1 MNIKK
6 KYFKAIA
13 GLGAGAVLLTC
24 AVFAN
29 YDNANSY
36 TNCKNALKSLLYADN
51 MSIDYTAE
59 LKVDDQKV
67 GAYYGGWKMNIN
79 GDPAYRYEN
88 THEFGDNM
96 NYDLNQLQGDIEIN
110 KVVTSHGG
118 THGGTHAYYYN
129 NGGYKPGT
137 AIEQIS
143 GGEGSDFGDKLV
155 GFCET
160 VGDVLVGDLK
170 NNFVMTENK
179 DGVSRYSVSLTK
191 DQMPAYVNSGVS
203 LIASVITS
211 NMNTDNVSAED
222 ETDPETRAML
232 AIFGSGEPY
241 VKNAEFNMSVD
252 ENQHPGDIKCVIN
265 FSGYDKNGGEHN
277 MTLTTDF
284 SFYDFGNTSIDPIP
298 ADEIQKMDNMD
309 KCLIYKTDDTSD
321 NGDDTMTID

>member
-79 GDPAYRYEN
+79 GDPTYRYEN

-96 NYDLNQLQGDIEIN
+96 YYDLNQLQGDIEIN
-110 KVVTSHGG
+110 KVVTSN
-118 THGGTHAYYYN
+118 GGTHAYYYN

-143 GGEGSDFGDKLV
+143 GGEGSDFGDNGRRCSCR
-155 GFCET
+155 GFKEQLYNDREQGRSIK
-160 VGDVLVGDLK
+160 V
-170 NNFVMTENK
+170 F
-179 DGVSRYSVSLTK
+179 
-191 DQMPAYVNSGVS
+191 
-203 LIASVITS
+203 
-211 NMNTDNVSAED
+211 
-222 ETDPETRAML
+222 
-232 AIFGSGEPY
+232 GEPY
-241 VKNAEFNMSVD
+241 QRPDAGICQFGCVAYSVGDNLEYEHRQCFDRGRNRPRNARNA
-252 ENQHPGDIKCVIN
+252 C
-265 FSGYDKNGGEHN
+265 
-277 MTLTTDF
+277 DF
-284 SFYDFGNTSIDPIP
+284 RLGR
-298 ADEIQKMDNMD
+298 AVCQE
-309 KCLIYKTDDTSD
+309 C
-321 NGDDTMTID
+321 

>member
-36 TNCKNALKSLLYADN
+36 TNCKNALKSLLYTDN

-59 LKVDDQKV
+59 LKIDGQKI
-67 GAYYGGWKMNIN
+67 GAYYGGLKLNAN
-79 GDPAYRYEN
+79 GDPSYRSEN
-88 THEFGDNM
+88 TYEFGDSIRYN
-96 NYDLNQLQGDIEIN
+96 LNQYQDGKGIN
-110 KVVTSHGG
+110 KLVSDWE
-118 THGGTHAYYYN
+118 THAYYYN

-160 VGDVLVGDLK
+160 IGDVLVGDLK

-222 ETDPETRAML
+222 ETNPETRAML
-232 AIFGSGEPY
+232 ALFGSGEPY

-277 MTLTTDF
+277 MTLTTDL
-284 SFYDFGNTSIDPIP
+284 SFYDFGNTVIEAIP
-298 ADEIQKMDNMD
+298 ESEIRQMENSDNLYRITDGADE
-309 KCLIYKTDDTSD
+309 
-321 NGDDTMTID
+321 NGQVTIED

>member
-36 TNCKNALKSLLYADN
+36 TNCKNALKSLLYTDN

-59 LKVDDQKV
+59 LKIDGQKI
-67 GAYYGGWKMNIN
+67 GAYYGGLKLNAN
-79 GDPAYRYEN
+79 GDPSYRSEN
-88 THEFGDNM
+88 TYEFGDSIRYN
-96 NYDLNQLQGDIEIN
+96 LNQYQDGKGIN
-110 KVVTSHGG
+110 KLVSDWE
-118 THGGTHAYYYN
+118 THAFYYN
-129 NGGYKPGT
+129 TGGYKPGT

-211 NMNTDNVSAED
+211 NMNTDNVSTED

-241 VKNAEFNMSVD
+241 VKNVEFNMSVD

-277 MTLTTDF
+277 MTLTTDL
-284 SFYDFGNTSIDPIP
+284 SFYDFGNTVIEAIP
-298 ADEIQKMDNMD
+298 ESEIRQMENSDNLYRITDGADE
-309 KCLIYKTDDTSD
+309 
-321 NGDDTMTID
+321 NGQVTIED

>member
-36 TNCKNALKSLLYADN
+36 TNCKNALKSLLYTDN

-59 LKVDDQKV
+59 LKYDDQKIA
-67 GAYYGGWKMNIN
+67 AYYGGFKLNSN
-79 GDPAYRYEN
+79 GDPSYRYEN
-88 THEFGDNM
+88 TYEFGDNM
-96 NYDLNQLQGDIEIN
+96 YYGMNQIQNGIEIN
-110 KVVTSHGG
+110 KVISDGE
-118 THGGTHAYYYN
+118 THAYYYD

-137 AIEQIS
+137 AVEQIS
-143 GGEGSDFGDKLV
+143 GGKGSDVGDKLV

-160 VGDVLVGDLK
+160 IGDLLVGDLK
-170 NNFVMTENK
+170 NNFVMLENN

-211 NMNTDNVSAED
+211 NVNTDNTISD
-222 ETDPETRAML
+222 GETDPETRAML
-232 AIFGSGEPY
+232 ARFGSGEPY
-241 VKNAEFNMSVD
+241 VKNVEFNMSVD

-265 FSGYDKNGGEHN
+265 FSGFDKNGGEHN
-277 MTLTTDF
+277 MTLTTDLA
-284 SFYDFGNTSIDPIP
+284 FYDFGNTSIEPVP
-298 ADEIQKMDNMD
+298 ADEIQKIDNMD
-309 KCLIYKTDDTSD
+309 KYLIYETDDTSD
-321 NGDDTMTID
+321 NGDGTMTID

>member
-110 KVVTSHGG
+110 KVVAS
-118 THGGTHAYYYN
+118 HGGTHAYYYN

-170 NNFVMTENK
+170 NNFVMTESK

-309 KCLIYKTDDTSD
+309 KCLMYKTDDTSD

>member
-36 TNCKNALKSLLYADN
+36 TNCKNALKSLLYTDN

-59 LKVDDQKV
+59 LKIDGQKI
-67 GAYYGGWKMNIN
+67 GAYYGGLKLNAN
-79 GDPAYRYEN
+79 GDPSYRSEN
-88 THEFGDNM
+88 TYEFGDSIRYN
-96 NYDLNQLQGDIEIN
+96 LNQYQDGKGIN
-110 KVVTSHGG
+110 KLVSDWE
-118 THGGTHAYYYN
+118 THAYYYN
-129 NGGYKPGT
+129 NGGYNPGT

-143 GGEGSDFGDKLV
+143 GGEDSDFGDKLV

-222 ETDPETRAML
+222 ETDPEMRAML

-241 VKNAEFNMSVD
+241 VKNVEFNMSVD

-277 MTLTTDF
+277 MTLTTDL
-284 SFYDFGNTSIDPIP
+284 SFYDFGNTVIEAIP
-298 ADEIQKMDNMD
+298 ESEIRQMENFDNLYRITDGADE
-309 KCLIYKTDDTSD
+309 
-321 NGDDTMTID
+321 NGQVTIED

>member
-1 MNIKK
+1 MNIKR

-59 LKVDDQKV
+59 LKMDDQKV
-67 GAYYGGWKMNIN
+67 AAYYGGCKLNT
-79 GDPAYRYEN
+79 GGEPSYRYEN
-88 THEFGDNM
+88 TYEIGDSIYYCLSQIQN
-96 NYDLNQLQGDIEIN
+96 GKEIG
-110 KVVTSHGG
+110 KT
-118 THGGTHAYYYN
+118 
-129 NGGYKPGT
+129 
-137 AIEQIS
+137 IS
-143 GGEGSDFGDKLV
+143 GGVEHGYWFDNGGRKPEPIIKQMDDGEGSGFGEKVV

-160 VGDVLVGDLK
+160 VGDVLIGDLK

-179 DGVSRYSVSLTK
+179 DGISRYSVSLTK

-203 LIASVITS
+203 LIASVITG
-211 NMNTDNVSAED
+211 NMNADNISAED

-232 AIFGSGEPY
+232 ALFGSGEPY
-241 VKNAEFNMSVD
+241 VKNVEFSMSVD

-265 FSGYDKNGGEHN
+265 FSGFDKDGGEHT
-277 MTLTTDF
+277 MTLSTDISLF
-284 SFYDFGNTSIDPIP
+284 DFGSTTIERIPDSELEKMENPDNLTYQID
-298 ADEIQKMDNMD
+298 EE
-309 KCLIYKTDDTSD
+309 
-321 NGDDTMTID
+321 GDLN

>member
-36 TNCKNALKSLLYADN
+36 TNCKNALKSLLYTDN

-59 LKVDDQKV
+59 LKIDGQKI
-67 GAYYGGWKMNIN
+67 GAYYGGLKLNAN
-79 GDPAYRYEN
+79 GDPSYRSEN
-88 THEFGDNM
+88 TYEFGDSIRYN
-96 NYDLNQLQGDIEIN
+96 LNQYQDGKGIN
-110 KVVTSHGG
+110 KLVSDWE
-118 THGGTHAYYYN
+118 THAYYYN
-129 NGGYKPGT
+129 NGGYNPGT

-143 GGEGSDFGDKLV
+143 GGEDSDFGDKLV

-211 NMNTDNVSAED
+211 NMNT
-222 ETDPETRAML
+222 ETRAML

-241 VKNAEFNMSVD
+241 VKNVEFNMSVD

-277 MTLTTDF
+277 MTLTTDL
-284 SFYDFGNTSIDPIP
+284 SFYDFGNTVIETIP
-298 ADEIQKMDNMD
+298 ESEIRQMENSDNLYRITDGADE
-309 KCLIYKTDDTSD
+309 
-321 NGDDTMTID
+321 NGQVTIED

>member
-59 LKVDDQKV
+59 LKIDGQKI
-67 GAYYGGWKMNIN
+67 GAYYGGLKLNAN
-79 GDPAYRYEN
+79 GDPSYRSEN
-88 THEFGDNM
+88 TYEFGDSIRYN
-96 NYDLNQLQGDIEIN
+96 LNQYQDGKGIN
-110 KVVTSHGG
+110 KLVSDWE
-118 THGGTHAYYYN
+118 THAYYYN

-222 ETDPETRAML
+222 ETDPEMRAML

-241 VKNAEFNMSVD
+241 VKNVEFNMSVD

-277 MTLTTDF
+277 MTLTTDL
-284 SFYDFGNTSIDPIP
+284 SFYDFGNTVIEAIP
-298 ADEIQKMDNMD
+298 ESEIRQMENSDNLYRITDGADE
-309 KCLIYKTDDTSD
+309 
-321 NGDDTMTID
+321 NGQVTIED

>member
-36 TNCKNALKSLLYADN
+36 TNCKNALKSLLYTDN

-59 LKVDDQKV
+59 LKIDGQKIGV
-67 GAYYGGWKMNIN
+67 YYGGLKLNAN
-79 GDPAYRYEN
+79 GDPSYRSEN
-88 THEFGDNM
+88 TYEFGDSIRYN
-96 NYDLNQLQGDIEIN
+96 LNQYQDGKGIN
-110 KVVTSHGG
+110 KLVSDWE
-118 THGGTHAYYYN
+118 THAFYYN
-129 NGGYKPGT
+129 TGGYKPGT

-222 ETDPETRAML
+222 ETDPEMRAML

-241 VKNAEFNMSVD
+241 VKNVEFNMSVD

-277 MTLTTDF
+277 MTLTTDL
-284 SFYDFGNTSIDPIP
+284 SFYDFGNTVIEAIP
-298 ADEIQKMDNMD
+298 ESEIRQMENSDNLYRITDGADE
-309 KCLIYKTDDTSD
+309 
-321 NGDDTMTID
+321 NGQVTIED

>member
-96 NYDLNQLQGDIEIN
+96 YYDLNQLQGDIEIN
-110 KVVTSHGG
+110 KVVTS
-118 THGGTHAYYYN
+118 HGGTHAYYYN

-203 LIASVITS
+203 LNLEYEHRQCFGRGRNRPRNAR
-211 NMNTDNVSAED
+211 NACDFRLR
-222 ETDPETRAML
+222 RAVCQ
-232 AIFGSGEPY
+232 E
-241 VKNAEFNMSVD
+241 
-252 ENQHPGDIKCVIN
+252 C
-265 FSGYDKNGGEHN
+265 
-277 MTLTTDF
+277 
-284 SFYDFGNTSIDPIP
+284 
-298 ADEIQKMDNMD
+298 
-309 KCLIYKTDDTSD
+309 
-321 NGDDTMTID
+321 

>member
-96 NYDLNQLQGDIEIN
+96 YYDLNQFQGDIEIN
-110 KVVTSHGG
+110 KVVASHGE
-118 THGGTHAYYYN
+118 THAYYYN

-309 KCLIYKTDDTSD
+309 KCLMYKTDDTSD

>member
-36 TNCKNALKSLLYADN
+36 TNCKNALKSLLYTDN

-59 LKVDDQKV
+59 LKIDGQKI
-67 GAYYGGWKMNIN
+67 GAYYGGLKLNAN
-79 GDPAYRYEN
+79 GDPSYRSEN
-88 THEFGDNM
+88 TYEFGDSIRYN
-96 NYDLNQLQGDIEIN
+96 LNQYQDGKGIN
-110 KVVTSHGG
+110 KLVSDWE
-118 THGGTHAYYYN
+118 THAYYYN
-129 NGGYKPGT
+129 NGGYNPGT

-143 GGEGSDFGDKLV
+143 GGEDSDFGDKLV

-222 ETDPETRAML
+222 ETDPEMRAML
-232 AIFGSGEPY
+232 AIFGSGELY
-241 VKNAEFNMSVD
+241 VKNVEFNMSVD

-277 MTLTTDF
+277 MTLTTDL
-284 SFYDFGNTSIDPIP
+284 SFYDFGNTVIEAIP
-298 ADEIQKMDNMD
+298 ESEIRQMENSDNLYRITDGADE
-309 KCLIYKTDDTSD
+309 
-321 NGDDTMTID
+321 NGQVTIED